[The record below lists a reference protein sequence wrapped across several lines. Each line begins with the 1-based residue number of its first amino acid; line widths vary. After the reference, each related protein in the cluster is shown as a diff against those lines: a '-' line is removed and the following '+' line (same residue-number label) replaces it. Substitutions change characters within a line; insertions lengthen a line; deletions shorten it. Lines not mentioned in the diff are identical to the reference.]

1 MGILPDMPEKP
12 PPDDQLADLFR
23 QLPDARTRTGA
34 HATRPAV
41 AEPDLSDLYEDGS
54 RRRDPKRRRRGG
66 WVILVIVL
74 LLAGGAVAGGWYLWS
89 TYEHQIRGVLGW
101 EQPRDYEPGEATGEA
116 MVTISS
122 GDTGSEISQ
131 SLFDA
136 GVTRT
141 PDGFYRYLI
150 DTDQNPPFEPGL
162 FRLQQRMTSE
172 AALAAILDP
181 ANRLEN
187 TVLLREG
194 LTVAQSL
201 PILAETLS
209 IPLADF
215 EAAAADPSAYG
226 VAAPSLEGWLF
237 PATYTFEPEDTAADV
252 IQTLVDR
259 AVESLDAAGVPA
271 ADRQRILTIGS
282 IIQRE
287 ARQHEDFY
295 KVSRVIQ
302 NRLDID
308 MLLQMDS
315 TSQYGAG
322 QLGDGSVSTSE
333 EAQHA
338 DNAWNTYVH
347 TGLPAGPIANPGD
360 DAIDAAMHPADGP
373 WIYFVTVDQVTGE
386 TIFSQTYEEHQRG
399 VEQFRQWCSDHPGYD
414 GC

>member
-1 MGILPDMPEKP
+1 MPETP
-12 PPDDQLADLFR
+12 PPEDPLTDLFR
-23 QLPDARTRTGA
+23 QLPDARARASAPTTA
-34 HATRPAV
+34 PVATDA
-41 AEPDLSDLYEDGS
+41 DLSDLYAEGPRRPG
-54 RRRDPKRRRRGG
+54 RRRPRRGA
-66 WVILVIVL
+66 WIVLVIVL

-116 MVTISS
+116 LVTISS
-122 GDTGSEISQ
+122 GDTGGDISQ

-141 PDGFYRYLI
+141 PDAFYRYLI

-162 FRLQQRMTSE
+162 FSLQQRMTSE
-172 AALAAILDP
+172 AALKAILDP

-215 EAAAADPSAYG
+215 EAAVADPSKYG

-237 PATYTFEPEDTAADV
+237 PATYIFEPEDSATDV

-259 AVESLDAAGVPA
+259 AVQSLDAASVPA
-271 ADRQRILTIGS
+271 ADRQRILTIAS

-302 NRLDID
+302 NRLDIS

-315 TSQYGAG
+315 TAQYGAG

-333 EAQHA
+333 EAQLA
-338 DNAWNTYVH
+338 DNPWNTYVRE
-347 TGLPAGPIANPGD
+347 GLPAGPIANPGD

-386 TIFSQTYEEHQRG
+386 TVFSQTYEEHERG
-399 VEQFRQWCSDHPGYD
+399 VQQFQQWCSDHPGYD

>member
-1 MGILPDMPEKP
+1 MPETP
-12 PPDDQLADLFR
+12 PPEDPLTDLFR
-23 QLPDARTRTGA
+23 QLPDARARASAPTTA
-34 HATRPAV
+34 PVATDA
-41 AEPDLSDLYEDGS
+41 DLSDLYADGPRRPG
-54 RRRDPKRRRRGG
+54 RRRPRRGA
-66 WVILVIVL
+66 WIVLVIVL

-116 MVTISS
+116 LVTISS
-122 GDTGSEISQ
+122 GDTGGDISQ

-141 PDGFYRYLI
+141 PDAFYRYLI

-162 FRLQQRMTSE
+162 FSLQQRMTSE
-172 AALAAILDP
+172 AALKAILDP

-215 EAAAADPSAYG
+215 EAAVADPSKYG

-237 PATYTFEPEDTAADV
+237 PATYIFEPEDSATDV

-259 AVESLDAAGVPA
+259 AVQSLDAASVPA
-271 ADRQRILTIGS
+271 ADRQRILTIAS

-302 NRLDID
+302 NRLDIS

-315 TSQYGAG
+315 TAQYGAG

-333 EAQHA
+333 EAQLA
-338 DNAWNTYVH
+338 DNPWNTYVRE
-347 TGLPAGPIANPGD
+347 GLPAGPIANPGD

-386 TIFSQTYEEHQRG
+386 TVFSQTYEEHERG
-399 VEQFRQWCSDHPGYD
+399 VQQFQQWCSDHPGYD